1 MHTSACCS
9 RALTQRGACFTGAP
23 VEKCRRTPL
32 ATGQLGHGEATAA
45 LDAKED
51 LQGQFA
57 SKQRSCAGI
66 AHVQVKASSPRRPC
80 KTLGRL
86 GPTGVS

>member
-1 MHTSACCS
+1 MHTSACC

-23 VEKCRRTPL
+23 VEERRRTPL
-32 ATGQLGHGEATAA
+32 ATCQLGHSKATAA

-57 SKQRSCAGI
+57 MKSCAGS

-86 GPTGVS
+86 GPTRVSWF